1 MKGIINVKCIAL
13 LVPDSFFR
21 SELLVCQLNTL
32 HTPHTHLPLHV
43 ACTLG
48 HLKDHVRA
56 VLFCLHAFWLVLL
69 SCLPACIICCLLL
82 ACIICCLPALL
93 ISSLSR
99 LTGFYIV
106 LSHVWNAKAQAQ
118 HDELSQ

>member
-21 SELLVCQLNTL
+21 SELLVCQLTL

-43 ACTLG
+43 ACTLD

-69 SCLPACIICCLLL
+69 SCLPACLYHL
-82 ACIICCLPALL
+82 LPACAANQ
-93 ISSLSR
+93 
-99 LTGFYIV
+99 LTQQTDRV
-106 LSHVWNAKAQAQ
+106 LHCIESC
-118 HDELSQ
+118 LGC